1 MGHINEHIFSSASVK
16 GPGRNWWHI
25 QIRNFKRLRL
35 RNYLHSC
42 RQGVGKLLGWCST
55 PRLETVGWSYL
66 SQAWGTWG
74 GSGSQNPEADLC
86 GVVTLHGGHGQA
98 EATPQGGS
106 GGRYTP
112 SEWIYPEAVETKA
125 WKPLTHIGPWVLI
138 AARTCKVFCTG
149 KQNQLAIRS
158 ISLQALLITC
168 LKRPHTK
175 KSAASKA
182 PGVCSDSFCHS
193 KEIVTFISNC
203 VFVILYFS

>member
-1 MGHINEHIFSSASVK
+1 MMAHANLS
-16 GPGRNWWHI
+16 P
-25 QIRNFKRLRL
+25 L
-35 RNYLHSC
+35 LHPTAWCVDGSIC
-42 RQGVGKLLGWCST
+42 VELWPSMEGTAKPRQPHREGVGEGI
-55 PRLETVGWSYL
+55 
-66 SQAWGTWG
+66 
-74 GSGSQNPEADLC
+74 
-86 GVVTLHGGHGQA
+86 LHQK
-98 EATPQGGS
+98 
-106 GGRYTP
+106 
-112 SEWIYPEAVETKA
+112 WIYPEAVETEA

-175 KSAASKA
+175 KSAASKS
-182 PGVCSDSFCHS
+182 PGVCSDFFCHS